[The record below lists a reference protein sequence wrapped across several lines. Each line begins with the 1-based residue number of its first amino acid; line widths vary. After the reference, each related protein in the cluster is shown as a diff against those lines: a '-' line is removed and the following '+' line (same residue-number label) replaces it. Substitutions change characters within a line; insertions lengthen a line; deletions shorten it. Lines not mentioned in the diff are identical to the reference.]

1 MLAGIFATSA
11 ASGVATQWPVSRRSV
26 LFAAVAAP
34 LAPLRSSAAV
44 DCLQDCQ
51 SNCFRVAPKSGRY
64 CLDSCAEYCDQP
76 DRRDGLSGSI
86 SNDAA
91 EAPLPSHASP
101 HLPPS
106 PRHIVPFQNNQTE
119 VHDAS
124 TLGCRAHRAFPPAQV
139 GWASAYDPKRFL
151 PGQGPQ
157 GVVYGE
163 DRPARG
169 QMLHSHLPSSRPVA
183 RAVVTLQRSSSLR
196 ARPPRHGIAAQSPS
210 LHCN

>member
-1 MLAGIFATSA
+1 MLAATFATSA
-11 ASGVATQWPVSRRSV
+11 ASGVATQWPVSRRGV

-91 EAPLPSHASP
+91 E
-101 HLPPS
+101 
-106 PRHIVPFQNNQTE
+106 
-119 VHDAS
+119 
-124 TLGCRAHRAFPPAQV
+124 V

-151 PGQGPQ
+151 PGQSPQ

-163 DRPARG
+163 DRPPALPDALNLAPTLRRAIVGGGTPNGGPASVEALGGAR
-169 QMLHSHLPSSRPVA
+169 
-183 RAVVTLQRSSSLR
+183 
-196 ARPPRHGIAAQSPS
+196 
-210 LHCN
+210 